1 MFYINVDLATKKI
14 TSVSSELIVHQ
25 LKEGEVARSRWIPIN
40 DDLMDFCRQHPG
52 LTSGAY
58 YVDEKNN
65 ILFNEEEYSVI
76 LQTEETDELRSLRET
91 NCFSIINRGQAWYNT
106 LTPEQLQELEEWYHA
121 WLNVTDTREVPAKPE
136 WLR

>member
-25 LKEGEVARSRWIPIN
+25 LKEGEAEKSRWIPVN

-65 ILFNEEEYSVI
+65 ILFI
-76 LQTEETDELRSLRET
+76 
-91 NCFSIINRGQAWYNT
+91 F
-106 LTPEQLQELEEWYHA
+106 
-121 WLNVTDTREVPAKPE
+121 
-136 WLR
+136 